1 MNKKKKMKQYCS
13 WIHRVHRPATESDYH
28 VSLWMLFFSLTENK
42 CNIYIYMSW
51 LDIRRIQCV
60 CVCVTIFVTRL
71 SLIVSKV
78 SIKAYIVEW

>member
-42 CNIYIYMSW
+42 CNIYIYMS
-51 LDIRRIQCV
+51 
-60 CVCVTIFVTRL
+60 
-71 SLIVSKV
+71 
-78 SIKAYIVEW
+78 